1 MQIGEVTAPATGH
14 QNLLADLVRAF
25 QHQHLPAPLARGHGA
40 HQPGGPAANDN
51 DIVMVCW
58 CAIHPCNI
66 TAGTVV
72 MVG

>member
-14 QNLLADLVRAF
+14 QNFLADLVRAF

-51 DIVMVCW
+51 DIVIVRW
-58 CAIHPCNI
+58 CIVHQRNI
-66 TAGTVV
+66 TASTVV
-72 MVG
+72 MAG